1 MIEGLQVVI
10 HHGEPSLEVAYPSTA
25 WREAAGPVYEDSL
38 KEAYIHMYQEDP
50 KAAYEQVH
58 KESYISD
65 SVQESK
71 AGSYFANSEKSV
83 LVKDDGP
90 AQLLQPPQ
98 SFLRRRRWILLIAGA
113 VLVVMAPAVVIPVS
127 LFLNRNP

>member
-1 MIEGLQVVI
+1 MAHYDDKEGLQVVV
-10 HHGEPSLEVAYPSTA
+10 HHGEPSLEVAYPSTT
-25 WREAAGPVYEDSL
+25 WREAAGFVYEDSP
-38 KEAYIHMYQEDP
+38 KEAYIHMYQEAP

-98 SFLRRRRWILLIAGA
+98 SFLRRRR
-113 VLVVMAPAVVIPVS
+113 
-127 LFLNRNP
+127 